1 MAQFVH
7 LHVHSQYSML
17 DSALRLDGMVERAKA
32 LRMPALALTD
42 HGNMFGAVQFHKAC
56 KDAGIR
62 PILGCEV
69 NLCRDHRADR
79 DHVSQG
85 NQASHHLV
93 LLARDQ
99 AGYRNL
105 VRVVSLGWVEGLSQG
120 KPRIDFEQLRAHSKG
135 LVGTSACMGGW
146 LAQQVLQKGE
156 QAGREAMA
164 TLRDCFE
171 PDSFFVEL
179 QDHGFVEQK
188 PLNQVLV
195 SLARELE
202 LPLLASNDCHY
213 LERQHA
219 RAQMVLQC
227 ISARVAVQDMERS
240 HHGSEELYF
249 KSADEMAAV
258 FHELPEAIENS
269 LKIAE
274 MCGGGADPCGKPMLP
289 SFQVPHGMDEPGYF
303 RELARKG
310 LHERFGELSLV
321 GKHVDQTAYR
331 AQLEMECDV
340 ISKMGFAGYFLIVQ
354 DFINWAKRQGI
365 PVGPGR
371 GSGAGSIAAYAM
383 RITDLD
389 PIAYGLLFERFM
401 NPERVSMPDFDV
413 DFCMDRRDA
422 VIDYVRQKYGAS
434 SVGQIATFHL
444 LKSRSV
450 VRDVGRVM
458 GMTPQDAG
466 RIATLVPEPVQGKN
480 VPIAEALKQEK
491 RLKAAYDDDG
501 QVREL
506 LDTAMSL
513 ENLNRH
519 AGMHAAGV
527 VISAGPLWDHVP
539 VFCPEPGLYV
549 TQYHKDDVEA
559 AGLIKFDFLGLKTL
573 TTLQIAVELINKRPD
588 RKDDPFYLERI
599 GIDDAATYML
609 LQSGETTNVF
619 QLESSGMQAL
629 IKRLKPDCF
638 EDIIALCALYRPGP
652 LGSGM
657 VDDYVEGKHGRKK
670 VEYPHPCLQ
679 KILKDTFGVM
689 VYQEQVMQAAREMA
703 GYSLGGA
710 DLLRRAMGK
719 KKPEEMAKQKL
730 TFIDGARKNGHS
742 SEDAERVF
750 ELMSYFSGY
759 GFNKSHSAAYALIAY
774 QCAYLKAHYPVEF
787 LCATMTA
794 DKDKIDKVVR
804 TVAEARDMGI
814 TVLPPDV
821 NESDI
826 GFTVVYGESRDSPP
840 RAAEPLGAP
849 PQAGLAALA
858 RESVAKP
865 RTGESVAAPL
875 ARKGASAAPP
885 PGRPVALGGKLLD
898 PMQPRIRF
906 GLGGVKGIGGAAL
919 EAILDSRAVRAEEAS
934 SGDKQPFEDLF
945 DFASRIDLRRVN
957 KGVVEALVQCGAMDS
972 MHEPAGVNR
981 ARAFAA
987 IDAAIERGKNA
998 SADRASGQTDLFGML
1013 SAREPQ
1019 SQQISAPSAFPQAAS
1034 WERKVLLKR
1043 EKATLGFYL
1052 SGHPLDGY
1060 REELK
1065 RFCNGNTASVANL
1078 KDGTQVTIGGVIE
1091 DLRVRP
1097 TRAGGKVGFFQLED
1111 PYGRVEVIVR
1121 EKALEAHREILS
1133 GDLPVLLTGVV
1144 REERDQVQ
1152 DADATQPAEVKILL
1166 DQIAPLVDSFRS
1178 RTRSVRVRMQVDRVD
1193 KQKLVE
1199 LRRTLEDFPGA
1210 CPVTLQLVND
1220 GAWHVTMGTR
1230 KILVDPSDA
1239 MLARLELLF
1248 GEKVCELR

>member
-1 MAQFVH
+1 MAEFVH

-17 DSALRLDGMVERAKA
+17 DSALRLEGMVERAKR
-32 LRMPALALTD
+32 LKMPALALTD

-56 KDAGIR
+56 SDAGVR

-69 NLCRDHRADR
+69 NLCRDHRAER
-79 DHVSQG
+79 SQ
-85 NQASHHLV
+85 SHHLV
-93 LLARDQ
+93 LLANGQ
-99 AGYRNL
+99 QGYRNL
-105 VRVVSLGWVEGLSQG
+105 VRLVSLGWVDGLSQG
-120 KPRIDFEQLRAHSKG
+120 KPRIDFEQLRAHHEG
-135 LVGTSACMGGW
+135 LIGTSACMGGW
-146 LAQQVLQKGE
+146 LAQQVLQHGE
-156 QAGREAMA
+156 QAGREALG
-164 TLRDCFE
+164 TLRDCLD
-171 PDSFFVEL
+171 PGALYVEL

-195 SLARELE
+195 ALARELSV
-202 LPLLASNDCHY
+202 PLVASNDCHY
-213 LERQHA
+213 MERQHA

-227 ISARVAVQDMERS
+227 ISAGVSVADMQRS

-249 KSADEMAAV
+249 KSQAEMAAL
-258 FHELPEAIENS
+258 FHELPEALRNT
-269 LKIAE
+269 LAIAE
-274 MCGGGADPCGKPMLP
+274 QCGGSANPCGKPMLP
-289 SFQVPHGMDEPGYF
+289 RFQVPDGQSEEGFF
-303 RELARKG
+303 RELAREG
-310 LHERFGELSLV
+310 LRQRFEELQVV
-321 GKHVDQTAYR
+321 GRHVNHDGYR
-331 AQLEMECDV
+331 ARLEMECDV
-340 ISKMGFAGYFLIVQ
+340 IAAMGFAGYFLIVQ
-354 DFINWAKRQGI
+354 DFINWAKRNGI

-371 GSGAGSIAAYAM
+371 GSGAGSIVAYAM

-389 PIAYGLLFERFM
+389 PIEHGLLFERFM

-413 DFCMDRRDA
+413 DFCMDRRDE
-422 VIDYVRQKYGAS
+422 VIDYVRKKYGAS

-491 RLKAAYDDDG
+491 RLKSAYDDEG

-539 VFCPEPGLYV
+539 VFCPEPHLYV
-549 TQYHKDDVEA
+549 TQYHKDDVES

-573 TTLQIAVELINKRPD
+573 TTLKIAVELIDKRPD
-588 RKDDPFYLERI
+588 RKDNPFHLERI
-599 GIDDAATYML
+599 AMDDAATYAL
-609 LQSGETTNVF
+609 LSSGETTNVF

-670 VEYPHPCLQ
+670 VQYPHPCLQ
-679 KILKDTFGVM
+679 NILKDTFGVM

-719 KKPEEMAKQKL
+719 KKKEEMEKQKL
-730 TFIDGARKNGHS
+730 TFIDGSRNNGHS
-742 SEDAERVF
+742 AEDADRVF
-750 ELMSYFSGY
+750 ELMSHFAGY
-759 GFNKSHSAAYALIAY
+759 GFNKSHSAAYALVAY

-804 TVAEARDMGI
+804 TVAEARAMGI

-821 NESDI
+821 NESAV
-826 GFTVVYGESRDSPP
+826 GFTVVYDESHDPP
-840 RAAEPLGAP
+840 TP
-849 PQAGLAALA
+849 AALA
-858 RESVAKP
+858 SQ
-865 RTGESVAAPL
+865 
-875 ARKGASAAPP
+875 
-885 PGRPVALGGKLLD
+885 PVALNGKLRD
-898 PMQPRIRF
+898 PMRPRIRF
-906 GLGGVKGIGGAAL
+906 GLGAVKGVGSAAL
-919 EAILDSRAVRAEEAS
+919 EAILDSRAGSGETPDAPRA
-934 SGDKQPFEDLF
+934 FVDLF
-945 DFASRIDLRRVN
+945 DFASRVDLRRVN
-957 KGVVEALVQCGAMDS
+957 KSVVEALVQCGAMDS
-972 MHEPAGVNR
+972 LHEPVSVSR

-987 IDAAIERGKNA
+987 IDAAIERGKTA
-998 SADRASGQTDLFGML
+998 SADRESGQTDLFGML
-1013 SAREPQ
+1013 NAGE
-1019 SQQISAPSAFPQAAS
+1019 SQAQPATNAGFPQAPA
-1034 WERKVLLKR
+1034 WERRVLLKR

-1060 REELK
+1060 QQELK
-1065 RFCNGNTASVANL
+1065 RFGNCNTASIASF
-1078 KDGTQVTIGGVIE
+1078 KDGTQVTLGGVVE
-1091 DLRVRP
+1091 DMRVRN

-1121 EKALEAHREILS
+1121 EKALEAHRDVLNGE
-1133 GDLPVLLTGVV
+1133 GPVLLTGVV

-1152 DADATQPAEVKILL
+1152 DAEPTQAAEVKVLL
-1166 DQIAPLVDSFRS
+1166 DQIAPLADAFRS
-1178 RTRSVRVRMQVDRVD
+1178 RTRSVRVRMRVDLVD
-1193 KQKLVE
+1193 KQKLLA

-1230 KILVDPSDA
+1230 KILVDPSEA